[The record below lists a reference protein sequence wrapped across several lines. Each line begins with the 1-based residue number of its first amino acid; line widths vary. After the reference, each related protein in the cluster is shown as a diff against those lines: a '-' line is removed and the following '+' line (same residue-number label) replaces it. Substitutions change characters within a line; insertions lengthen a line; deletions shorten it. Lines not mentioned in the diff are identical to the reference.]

1 MRQLMNKI
9 YQNGKVNKF
18 NIWLDTFK
26 MSIVVVSQF
35 LVVP

>member
-1 MRQLMNKI
+1 MNKI
-9 YQNGKVNKF
+9 YQNGKMNKL

-26 MSIVVVSQF
+26 MSIVVSQL

>member
-1 MRQLMNKI
+1 MNKI
-9 YQNGKVNKF
+9 YQNGKMNKL

-26 MSIVVVSQF
+26 MSIALVVSQL